1 MQHATSAGLP
11 LFLIGDPTHP
21 VHNKTSA
28 ANCSEQQQFVRDL
41 HVAGARLCSC
51 RAPFWPCELPA
62 VISRASKPAL
72 EFLWRRCMA
81 SVRCH
86 GDRCFGLPRLASP
99 GVSWTTHY
107 QVELPPDVIQW
118 PQDQTLVGQK
128 SWKMRRARGLLLRLA
143 AAASRPAPAQG
154 FIDASQAA
162 AVGGRP
168 QATAGAAGAGR
179 GPAAPASSATAGN
192 GTAAFCRLPRMR
204 RHPAGRP
211 AGGSQ

>member
-1 MQHATSAGLP
+1 
-11 LFLIGDPTHP
+11 
-21 VHNKTSA
+21 
-28 ANCSEQQQFVRDL
+28 
-41 HVAGARLCSC
+41 
-51 RAPFWPCELPA
+51 
-62 VISRASKPAL
+62 
-72 EFLWRRCMA
+72 MA

-168 QATAGAAGAGR
+168 QATAGAAGAATVC
-179 GPAAPASSATAGN
+179 AAAAACSQWGLAEAQQPQQAQQQQETAQQPSADCPECGDIQLGDQPVAVINSATAQVRAG
-192 GTAAFCRLPRMR
+192 ARL
-204 RHPAGRP
+204 AGPTLLTCICCWGPSAHIASLRCASP
-211 AGGSQ
+211 NS